1 MKITDK
7 DTVWSW
13 ATDRCARRECC
24 RFDVEQKLRETPL
37 SATDRELVLDALE
50 DEKYIDSARYARAF
64 VHDKLAYD
72 RWGRLK
78 MQQALRLKRIPQ
90 CDITEAFSEMI
101 EADAYREALR
111 AVIASKL
118 RSLRF
123 DASDKQAVFAASQK
137 LVRHAAS
144 RGFEADLIFSTIDEV
159 LKDFLE
165 EE

>member
-1 MKITDK
+1 M
-7 DTVWSW
+7 
-13 ATDRCARRECC
+13 
-24 RFDVEQKLRETPL
+24 
-37 SATDRELVLDALE
+37 
-50 DEKYIDSARYARAF
+50 
-64 VHDKLAYD
+64 HDKLAYD

-90 CDITEAFSEMI
+90 CDITEAFAEMI
-101 EADAYREALR
+101 EPDTYREALR

-123 DASDKQAVFAASQK
+123 DGSDKQAVFAASQK

-159 LKDFLE
+159 LQGALE